1 MFALRADQANK
12 EMHMRRI
19 ALLIALP
26 LALVLAAPA
35 QAAPDF
41 CFAQVPDCVTGRFA
55 TYWRDG
61 GALAV
66 FGLPLT
72 PADKRSAE
80 GQDHKVQY
88 FERARFEYH
97 PELARPYDVLLG
109 RLGVDRMAAQG
120 RDWQTLPKGDPAAA
134 HYFAETGHAIA
145 PQFWAFW
152 SSHGLELDGNKR
164 SKTIVEA
171 IALFGYPIS
180 EAQMETNADGGAFL
194 TQWFERAR
202 FEYHPENKPPYDVLL
217 GRLGAEAL
225 VRPLPPSPPPTPPAA
240 GLPGIPTPNG
250 NCSANAPVPAEGPQ
264 AWMTVPKP
272 TTIGQFDSICARL
285 ILGGKVV
292 KDAQVRATINF
303 FESTQDYGPAKTG
316 ADGVAEIGFNI
327 GDERQSRRHQTVLVN
342 VTITAPDGQNY
353 RTQTS
358 FWPDYP
364 KTP

>member
-1 MFALRADQANK
+1 MLSISNLLK
-12 EMHMRRI
+12 ITEPTMRR
-19 ALLIALP
+19 IALP
-26 LALVLAAPA
+26 LALLLTLVLVAPA
-35 QAAPDF
+35 QAAPEF
-41 CFAQVPDCVTGRFA
+41 CFKQVPDCITGRFA

-61 GALAV
+61 GLAV
-66 FGLPLT
+66 FDLPLT
-72 PADKRSAE
+72 PADKRPVE

-109 RLGVDRMAAQG
+109 RLGVDLLAALG
-120 RDWQTLPKGDPAAA
+120 RDWQTFPRGDPSAA

-152 SSHGLELDGNKR
+152 SSHGLELDGNKQ

-180 EAQMETNADGGAFL
+180 EAQMEQNADGGVFL

-225 VRPLPPSPPPTPPAA
+225 VQLPTPPLAPTPAA
-240 GLPGIPTPNG
+240 GLPGIPKPQG
-250 NCSANAPVPAEGPQ
+250 NCVANVPAPAEGPQ
-264 AWMTVPKP
+264 AWMTAPQPSTV
-272 TTIGQFDSICARL
+272 GQFDSVCARL
-285 ILGGKVV
+285 ILGGKIV
-292 KDAQVRATINF
+292 KNAEVRAMINF
-303 FESTQDYGPAKTG
+303 FEHAQSYGPVRTG